1 MSKLKIIINTAMTNR
16 RWLWKLEND
25 AVSIYGEKAYPTEQA
40 AKDAAQMFLTECLFD
55 FKSWPGAF
63 K

>member
-1 MSKLKIIINTAMTNR
+1 MKLKTIIEADITDR
-16 RWLWKLEND
+16 RWFWKIEND
-25 AVSIYGEKAYPTEQA
+25 KVSIYGENAYPTEQA